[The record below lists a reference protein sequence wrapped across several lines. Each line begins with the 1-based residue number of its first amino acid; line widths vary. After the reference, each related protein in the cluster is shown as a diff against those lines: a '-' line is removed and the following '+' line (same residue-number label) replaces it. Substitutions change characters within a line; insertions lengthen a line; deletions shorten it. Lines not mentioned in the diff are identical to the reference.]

1 MLLLIKKIIY
11 ATIFNASLFLLLMI
25 GIQNS
30 AKKDNVNFIVGETV
44 KLPIAFIIG
53 VSFIT
58 GSFSGMLL
66 TNTNF
71 EEEK

>member
-1 MLLLIKKIIY
+1 
-11 ATIFNASLFLLLMI
+11 MI

-30 AKKDNVNFIVGETV
+30 AKKDKVNFIIGETV

-66 TNTNF
+66 TKTNF